1 MSSFYRDAHDRYGPA
16 ATKPLMPW
24 RNSALAR
31 HTAYDHSANTV
42 YDLHIQQA
50 HIIGLAA
57 RQDRTTSRSAQWLL
71 SKLSGPRFYRAQKEM
86 TKAAATTTELFFNTG
101 KSFASRPRQITITII
116 PALGQTPLML
126 PNQQC
131 EKHWR

>member
-24 RNSALAR
+24 RNSAFAR

-50 HIIGLAA
+50 HIGLTA
-57 RQDRTTSRSAQWLL
+57 RQDD
-71 SKLSGPRFYRAQKEM
+71 
-86 TKAAATTTELFFNTG
+86 
-101 KSFASRPRQITITII
+101 FAKCAVAFIETVRI
-116 PALGQTPLML
+116 
-126 PNQQC
+126 
-131 EKHWR
+131 